1 MNQTQIADKTAAYLI
16 TFLDK
21 EGFVL
26 LKTEYVK
33 EDGINYLRAYI
44 DLSESEREK
53 RKIKAEQ
60 ERVSEE
66 AAAEKPEEE
75 PVDTG
80 DTEDEEGEGLNEE
93 TPEPGIGI
101 NDCALVSRRLSKWL
115 DKEDFIPEEYMLEV
129 CSRGYLN

>member
-1 MNQTQIADKTAAYLI
+1 MNQTQIAEKTAAYLS
-16 TFLDK
+16 TFLEK

-44 DLSESEREK
+44 DLTETEREK
-53 RKIKAEQ
+53 RKLKAE
-60 ERVSEE
+60 EEKASEE
-66 AAAEKPEEE
+66 KEQSTKKSEDDSTEEE
-75 PVDTG
+75 Q
-80 DTEDEEGEGLNEE
+80 EEGVFSEE
-93 TPEPGIGI
+93 DHEPGIGI

-129 CSRGYLN
+129 CSKGYLN